1 MANTL
6 TGLIQPIYATMQVLS
21 RELVGFIPSVDKD
34 AVAEKVALNQP
45 VVWGSSDNDGEDPYD
60 IVPGAT
66 PPALKDTVYNQDTM
80 TITKARA
87 KRFYWTGDDQKR
99 VESGL
104 LEDLH
109 NNKILNNMRKLTNEI
124 EADLAALY
132 VYASRAYGTGGT
144 TPFATAGDWTD
155 LALLLKILKDNGA
168 PLSDLRLVVDTTV
181 GANLLGKQ
189 SRVDLIGSQS
199 PLRQGVIENRMDFQ
213 IRESAGVKV
222 HTKGTGSGYLVNDA
236 TDVAVG
242 DTDIVLDTGTGTVLP
257 GDIVDFAAAGT
268 YNYVVGTGVAAPG
281 TITLNNPGVRQAI
294 ADDAAMTIANGYT
307 ANMAFAK
314 SAIRLL
320 SRLPLTPDGGDMADD
335 EMVITDPVSGIP
347 FRVALYR
354 GYHANQIEVSTA
366 WGVKVAQP
374 EHIALLLG

>member
-34 AVAEKVALNQP
+34 AVAEKVAVNQP
-45 VVWGSSDNDGEDPYD
+45 VVWGSSDNDDEDPYD
-60 IVPGAT
+60 ITPCAT
-66 PPALKDTVYNQDTM
+66 PPALKDTTYDQDTM
-80 TITKARA
+80 TITKSRG
-87 KRFYWTGDDQKR
+87 KRFHWTGDDQKR
-99 VESGL
+99 IESGL
-104 LEDLH
+104 LEDLN

-124 EADLAALY
+124 EADLAALN
-132 VYASRAYGTGGT
+132 VHASRAYGTGGT

-155 LALLLKILKDNGA
+155 LALVLKILKDNGA

-189 SRVDLIGSQS
+189 SRVDLIGSQDV
-199 PLRQGVIENRMDFQ
+199 LRQGIIENRMDFQ

-242 DTDIVLDTGTGTVLP
+242 DTDIVLDTGSGTVLA
-257 GDIVDFAAAGT
+257 GDIVNFASAGT
-268 YNYVVGTGVAAPG
+268 HNYVVGTGVAAPG
-281 TITLNNPGVRQAI
+281 TIVLNNPGARQAI

-320 SRLPLTPDGGDMADD
+320 SRLPLTPEGGDMADD
-335 EMVITDPVSGIP
+335 EMVVTDPVSGIP
-347 FRVALYR
+347 FRVALYK

-366 WGVKVAQP
+366 WGVKAAQP